1 MLNLSILQNTL
12 LVVIIGGSLFLVLA
26 IAMVLTW
33 YKKVPQGKAIVRT
46 GYGGITVKFNAAIV
60 VPVLHRMEWMDISI
74 KKVEISRT
82 GKDGLI
88 CKDNLRAD
96 IKVVFFVRVNP
107 ESTDVGKVAQTI
119 GVERASHEDTLN
131 TLFEAKF
138 SEALKTVGKRFDFVD
153 LYDARERFRQEIL
166 NAIGTNL
173 NGYHL
178 DDAAIDYLEQ
188 TPIQFLQDTNILDA
202 EGIKKIA
209 DLTAQQHIEAN
220 KIRRQ
225 EEMTVTQQNVEAQE
239 AILQLNRQLAEKQ
252 QIQQREIA
260 SITAREEAETKKI
273 QQEERLRAETAR
285 INTEEELAIA
295 EQNKQ
300 RQIIVAEKSKEKTA
314 AVENERVTK
323 ERELEV
329 NERERVVGLAQI
341 ETQKAVEVE
350 KKNIQEV
357 IRERVVV
364 EKATVAEEEKIKDTR
379 EFALANREKTVA
391 ITAAEKDAEQ
401 AKITLV
407 ITAQA
412 EKDAAEVNAQR
423 KLIEADAQLKAS
435 TLDADAMIKLA
446 DAKAAQEAAAGI
458 AEAQVME
465 AKATALERQGAAEA
479 KVIEL
484 KAGAGAREIELRAGA
499 EAKEIEL
506 KAAAMAKE
514 IEMKATAESKEIEL
528 KADASSKGIQM
539 KAVAESK
546 EIELKA
552 IANEIEGLKQANVLE
567 QTALAEAKG
576 KTANADATEKQ
587 GLAEAKVIEEKLLAE
602 AKGIEGKAEAMKK
615 LDGVGKEHEEFKL
628 RLQKDKEVELAQ
640 INIQAGIAQAQAQVL
655 AEALKSANID
665 IVGGEQQFFDQI
677 IRSITQAKSIDR
689 LVEGSG
695 VLREVKENLLDGN
708 GSNVIDKIKAIIT
721 QLGLNS
727 EDIKNLSIA
736 NLLLQMS
743 KETDDKSLKGTLGK
757 LMEAA
762 KQAGLASKPVSAL
775 GL

>member
-1 MLNLSILQNTL
+1 MTSMYTLSILQNTL
-12 LVVIIGGSLFLVLA
+12 LIVIAGAALFVVLTV
-26 IAMVLTW
+26 AMVLTW

-82 GKDGLI
+82 GKEGLI

-107 ESTDVGKVAQTI
+107 EVNDVSKVAQTI
-119 GVERASHEDTLN
+119 GVDRASHEETLN

-188 TPIQFLQDTNILDA
+188 TPIQFLQDTNILDS

-273 QQEERLRAETAR
+273 QQEERLRAESAR
-285 INTEEELAIA
+285 IATEEELAIA

-314 AVENERVTK
+314 AVETERVTK
-323 ERELEV
+323 ERDLEV
-329 NERERVVGLAQI
+329 NERERVVSLAQI
-341 ETQKAVEVE
+341 EKQKAVEVE

-364 EKATVAEEEKIKDTR
+364 EKATVSEEEKIKDTR
-379 EFALANREKTVA
+379 EFALANREKQVA
-391 ITAAEKDAEQ
+391 ITQAEKDAEQ

-407 ITAQA
+407 VTAQA
-412 EKDAAEVNAQR
+412 EKDAAEVNAQ
-423 KLIEADAQLKAS
+423 KKIIESEAQLKAS

-446 DAKAAQEAAAGI
+446 DAKAAQEAAPGI

-465 AKATALERQGAAEA
+465 AKAGAMERQGAAES
-479 KVIEL
+479 KVIEM
-484 KAGAGAREIELRAGA
+484 KAGA

-506 KAAAMAKE
+506 KAAARGKEIELKAAAESKE
-514 IEMKATAESKEIEL
+514 IEMKAQAG
-528 KADASSKGIQM
+528 SKGIEM
-539 KAVAESK
+539 KAGAEAK

-567 QTALAEAKG
+567 QTALAQAKG

-640 INIQAGIAQAQAQVL
+640 INIQASIAQAQAAVL

-677 IRSITQAKSIDR
+677 IRSITQGKSIDR
-689 LVEGSG
+689 LVNNSG
-695 VLREVKENLLDGN
+695 VLTEVKENLLEGN
-708 GSNVIDKIKAIIT
+708 GSSVIDKIKGIIT
-721 QLGLNS
+721 QLGLSS

-743 KETDDKSLKGTLGK
+743 KDTDDKSLKGMLAK

-762 KQAGLASKPVSAL
+762 KQAGLSNKPVSVL
-775 GL
+775 GLS

>member
-1 MLNLSILQNTL
+1 MFTLSILENTL
-12 LVVIIGGSLFLVLA
+12 AVVAIAGTAFLVL
-26 IAMVLTW
+26 ILVMVLSW
-33 YKKVPQGKAIVRT
+33 YKKVPQGKTIVRT

-88 CKDNLRAD
+88 CKDNMRAD

-107 ESTDVGKVAQTI
+107 VAEDVSKVAQTI

-188 TPIQFLQDTNILDA
+188 TPVQFLQDNNILDS

-260 SITAREEAETKKI
+260 AITAREEAETKKI
-273 QQEERLRAETAR
+273 QWEEKLRAEQAR
-285 INTEEELAIA
+285 ITTEEELSIA

-314 AVENERVTK
+314 AVETERVTK
-323 ERELEV
+323 EKELEV
-329 NERERVVGLAQI
+329 NERQRVVSLAQI
-341 ETQKAVEVE
+341 EKEKAVEVE

-379 EFALANREKTVA
+379 EFAAANREKQVE
-391 ITAAEKDAEQ
+391 ITAAEKEAEK
-401 AKITLV
+401 AKLTLV
-407 ITAQA
+407 VTAQA
-412 EKDAAEVNAQR
+412 EKDAAEVLAQK
-423 KLIEADAQLKAS
+423 KLIEADASLKAS
-435 TLDADAMIKLA
+435 MLDADSIKKLA
-446 DAKAAQEAAAGI
+446 EAKAAQEAAIGV
-458 AEAQVME
+458 AEAQVIE
-465 AKATALERQGAAEA
+465 AKAGAMERQGSAEA

-484 KAGAGAREIELRAGA
+484 KAGAEAKEIELKAQAQSKEIEMKAQAQSKEIELKALAEAREIEVKAEAGSKGIELKATA

-506 KAAAMAKE
+506 KAVAKE
-514 IEMKATAESKEIEL
+514 
-528 KADASSKGIQM
+528 
-539 KAVAESK
+539 V
-546 EIELKA
+546 
-552 IANEIEGLKQANVLE
+552 EGLKQATVLE
-567 QTALAEAKG
+567 QTALAQAKG
-576 KTANADATEKQ
+576 KTANADATQKQ

-602 AKGIEGKAEAMKK
+602 AKGIQSKAEAMKK

-628 RLQKDKEVELAQ
+628 RLQKDKEVELAH
-640 INIQAGIAQAQAQVL
+640 INIQANIAQAQAAVL
-655 AEALKSANID
+655 AEALKSAKIE

-677 IRSITQAKSIDR
+677 IRSITQARKIDR
-689 LVEGSG
+689 LVEGSN
-695 VLREVKENLLDGN
+695 VLSEVKENLLDGN
-708 GSNVIDKIKAIIT
+708 GSNVLDKIRAIIQ
-721 QLGLNS
+721 QLGISS

-736 NLLLQMS
+736 NLLIQLN
-743 KETDDKSLKGTLGK
+743 KGTDDKGIKGTIAK
-757 LMEAA
+757 LLDAA
-762 KQAGLASKPVSAL
+762 NKAGLANQSASIL

>member
-1 MLNLSILQNTL
+1 MFSLSIFQNTIAI
-12 LVVIIGGSLFLVLA
+12 VVIGASLFLVLA
-26 IAMVLTW
+26 VAMVLTW

-46 GYGGITVKFNAAIV
+46 GYGGITVKFNAAVV

-88 CKDNLRAD
+88 CKDNMRAD

-107 ESTDVGKVAQTI
+107 LPDDVGKVAQTI

-131 TLFEAKF
+131 SLFEAKF

-153 LYDARERFRQEIL
+153 LYDAREKFRQEIL
-166 NAIGTNL
+166 NAIGQNL

-188 TPIQFLQDTNILDA
+188 TPIQFLQDTNILDS

-209 DLTAQQHIEAN
+209 ELTAQQHIEAN

-225 EEMTVTQQNVEAQE
+225 EEMTVTQQNVESQE

-252 QIQQREIA
+252 QIQFREIA
-260 SITAREEAETKKI
+260 AITAREEAETKKI
-273 QQEERLRAETAR
+273 QQEERLRSETAR
-285 INTEEELAIA
+285 ITTEEELAIA

-314 AVENERVTK
+314 AVETERVTK
-323 ERELEV
+323 EKELEI
-329 NERERVVGLAQI
+329 NERQRVVSLAQI
-341 ETQKAVEVE
+341 EKEKAVEVE

-379 EFALANREKTVA
+379 EFALANREKQVA
-391 ITAAEKDAEQ
+391 ITNAEKQSEQ

-407 ITAQA
+407 VTAQA
-412 EKDAAEVNAQR
+412 EKDAATVNAEK
-423 KLIEADAQLKAS
+423 KLIEADAMLKAS
-435 TLDADAMIKLA
+435 ILDADSMKKLA
-446 DAKAAQEAAAGI
+446 EAKAAQEAAPGI

-465 AKATALERQGAAEA
+465 AKAGALERQGSAEA
-479 KVIEL
+479 KVIEM
-484 KAGAGAREIELRAGA
+484 KAGA
-499 EAKEIEL
+499 EAKEMEL
-506 KAAAMAKE
+506 KAAARGKE
-514 IEMKATAESKEIEL
+514 IEFKATAEAMEIEIKAQADSKGIEMKAGAE
-528 KADASSKGIQM
+528 A
-539 KAVAESK
+539 K

-567 QTALAEAKG
+567 QTALANAKG

-587 GLAEAKVIEEKLLAE
+587 GLAEAHVIEEKLLAE

-628 RLQKDKEVELAQ
+628 RLAKEKDVELAQ
-640 INIQAGIAQAQAQVL
+640 INIQASIAQAQASVL
-655 AEALKSANID
+655 AEALKSAKIE

-677 IRSITQAKSIDR
+677 IRSITQARSIDR
-689 LVEGSG
+689 LVEGSN
-695 VLREVKENLLDGN
+695 VLSEVKENLLDGEGGN
-708 GSNVIDKIKAIIT
+708 IIEKIKGVIA
-721 QLGLNS
+721 QLGLS
-727 EDIKNLSIA
+727 SDDIKNLSIA

-743 KETDDKSLKGTLGK
+743 GNTDDKGLKGTLAK
-757 LMEAA
+757 LLDAA
-762 KQAGLASKPVSAL
+762 KQAGIANKSAGIL

>member
-1 MLNLSILQNTL
+1 MVQSFFALSILDNTL
-12 LVVIIGGSLFLVLA
+12 MIAGIGVAVFIILA
-26 IAMVLTW
+26 IALVLSW

-46 GYGGITVKFNAAIV
+46 GVGGIKVNFNGI
-60 VPVLHRMEWMDISI
+60 PVIPVMHRMEWMDISI

-88 CKDNLRAD
+88 CKDNMRAD

-107 ESTDVGKVAQTI
+107 MVEHVAKVAQTI

-131 TLFEAKF
+131 QLFEAKF
-138 SEALKTVGKRFDFVD
+138 SEALKTVGKRFDFVE

-166 NAIGTNL
+166 NAIGQNL

-188 TPIQFLQDTNILDA
+188 TPMQFLQDTNILDS

-209 DLTAQQHIEAN
+209 ELTAQQHIEAN

-260 SITAREEAETKKI
+260 AITAREEAETKKI
-273 QQEERLRAETAR
+273 QQEERLRSETAR
-285 INTEEELAIA
+285 ITTEEELAIA

-300 RQIIVAEKSKEKTA
+300 RQIIVAEKSKEKTD
-314 AVENERVTK
+314 AVETERVTK
-323 ERELEV
+323 EKELEI
-329 NERERVVGLAQI
+329 NERQRVVSLAQI
-341 ETQKAVEVE
+341 EKEKSLEVE

-379 EFALANREKTVA
+379 EFALANREKQVA
-391 ITAAEKDAEQ
+391 ITAAEKTSEQ

-407 ITAQA
+407 VTAQA
-412 EKDAAEVNAQR
+412 EKDSAEIMAQK

-435 TLDADAMIKLA
+435 MLDADSMKKLA
-446 DAKAAQEAAAGI
+446 EAKASQEASSGI

-465 AKATALERQGAAEA
+465 AKAGALERQGAAEA
-479 KVIEL
+479 KVIEV
-484 KAGAGAREIELRAGA
+484 KAGAQAKEIELRAVAQSKEIELRAEAQAKEIHLKAEANSKGIELKAGA
-499 EAKEIEL
+499 DAKEIEL
-506 KAAAMAKE
+506 KAA
-514 IEMKATAESKEIEL
+514 
-528 KADASSKGIQM
+528 
-539 KAVAESK
+539 
-546 EIELKA
+546 
-552 IANEIEGLKQANVLE
+552 ANEIEGLKQANVLE
-567 QTALAEAKG
+567 QTALATAKG
-576 KTANADATEKQ
+576 KVANADATEKQ
-587 GLAEAKVIEEKLLAE
+587 GLAEAKVIEEKLVAE
-602 AKGIEGKAEAMKK
+602 AKGIESKADAMKK
-615 LDGVGKEHEEFKL
+615 LDGVGKDHEEFKL
-628 RLQKDKEVELAQ
+628 RLQKDKDVELAQ
-640 INIQAGIAQAQAQVL
+640 INIQASIAQAQASVL
-655 AEALKSANID
+655 AEALKSAKID

-689 LVEGSG
+689 LVDGST
-695 VLREVKENLLDGN
+695 VLSDVKDNLLNGEDGN
-708 GSNVIDKIKAIIT
+708 IVEKIRNIIGS
-721 QLGLNS
+721 LGISS
-727 EDIKNLSIA
+727 EDLKNLSIA
-736 NLLLQMS
+736 SLIMQVS
-743 KETDDKSLKGTLGK
+743 DSSGDKSLKGTLAK
-757 LMEAA
+757 LLEAA
-762 KQAGLASKPVSAL
+762 KKAGISNKSASIL